1 MVAVFILAPKEHGA
15 LERDEVANEGGLCEL
30 HRHHFLMAARRA
42 FKRAAVVSAIA
53 ARLDASKRSSGAAF
67 GARRPYVEVK

>member
-1 MVAVFILAPKEHGA
+1 MNFTVTTSSWPHAVHSNV
-15 LERDEVANEGGLCEL
+15 RQ
-30 HRHHFLMAARRA
+30 
-42 FKRAAVVSAIA
+42 VVSAIA